1 MPNKTNLNV
10 EVLCLILL
18 STSDDKRKQDKRNKE
33 IMLKLSQHY
42 LNTKIT
48 ATLSNEINFSMQKF
62 NLLVKT

>member
-18 STSDDKRKQDKRNKE
+18 STSDDKTKQDKRNKE

-48 ATLSNEINFSMQKF
+48 ATLSSEINLSMQKF

>member
-10 EVLCLILL
+10 EVLCLISL

-33 IMLKLSQHY
+33 IMLKLSQLY

-48 ATLSNEINFSMQKF
+48 ATL
-62 NLLVKT
+62 